1 MQSEAYNSA
10 SPDAILLVQAIW
22 PSQFLRKT
30 LKLVKTFCFYTLGE
44 KWSYRK
50 ILQQKHRL
58 QYTSG
63 TTKKY
68 NFFSENARHSTSPP
82 VVDGLKAPLLN
93 RKDNRHN

>member
-68 NFFSENARHSTSPP
+68 NFFKTYYKWKRASFHEPP
-82 VVDGLKAPLLN
+82 SG
-93 RKDNRHN
+93 RWTESHY